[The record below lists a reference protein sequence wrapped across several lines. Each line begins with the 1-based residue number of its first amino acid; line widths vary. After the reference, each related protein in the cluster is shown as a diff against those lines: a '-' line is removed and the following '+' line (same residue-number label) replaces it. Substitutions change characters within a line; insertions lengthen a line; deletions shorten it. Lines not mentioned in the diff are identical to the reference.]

1 MLALALEDYEKA
13 LEWNSWSLHIGEL
26 NQEDKQ
32 HHHCINALL
41 EIVMDDE
48 KSYGSYRESLELLYG
63 AKTLQTC
70 VDLVQSKTQFHGLH
84 FPGLSLDGFETHQ
97 ALLAGY
103 KKLHKAK
110 EKSSL

>member
-1 MLALALEDYEKA
+1 M
-13 LEWNSWSLHIGEL
+13 
-26 NQEDKQ
+26 
-32 HHHCINALL
+32 NALL

-48 KSYGSYRESLELLYG
+48 KVFSDYKGSLELLYG
-63 AKTLQTC
+63 TQTLQEC
-70 VDLVQSKTQFHGLH
+70 IDLVQGETHFHGLH

-97 ALLAGY
+97 ALLEGY